1 MLLVGSDHKNGTLKP
16 WNLVAGS
23 LGDLDAPLAV
33 AVDDTY
39 FKDLGVEKNG
49 ETAEINGVR
58 VKIAAVTHGIRSFT
72 TLPYVFTSLKLARM
86 LIDAGSQSGLV
97 CAGARRPRTP
107 TSNRCG
113 PISSPACRIARC

>member
-1 MLLVGSDHKNGTLKP
+1 MKP
-16 WNLVAGS
+16 WNIVAGS
-23 LGDLDAPLAV
+23 LGDLDAPFAV

-72 TLPYVFTSLKLARM
+72 TLPYVFTSLQLARM
-86 LIDAGSQSGLV
+86 LLDAAPYQASYTLV
-97 CAGARRPRTP
+97 RLARM
-107 TSNRCG
+107 
-113 PISSPACRIARC
+113 PISSRCAPISTPACRTARS